1 MEEHTK
7 NYAHSSIRT
16 GKARKWDS
24 RTSRNVIT
32 VRIVDYRCYDAIVWK
47 IARHVAR
54 PSYRDCSPE
63 LQTEATRWKTRN
75 IEKRRLP
82 FPHLRPFSPSRFR
95 GSINYVLLSKS
106 QPSLHRK
113 NHSGFQVYPQGFKLS
128 VRYNFPEILLGSI
141 LGDVFYTIHV
151 ALGCFR
157 RCVLF
162 FHQEYF
168 YPICFL

>member
-1 MEEHTK
+1 M
-7 NYAHSSIRT
+7 HSSIRT

-24 RTSRNVIT
+24 RTSCSVIT

-75 IEKRRLP
+75 IEKRRAAFPILLP
-82 FPHLRPFSPSRFR
+82 RPFSPSRFR
-95 GSINYVLLSKS
+95 GSINYALLSKS

-141 LGDVFYTIHV
+141 LEDVFYTIRRS
-151 ALGCFR
+151 ATECFR
-157 RCVLF
+157 QC
-162 FHQEYF
+162 YF
-168 YPICFL
+168 STKNIPATIYYL